1 MTKCCSSK
9 LWWIR
14 STSIKSINSTFHFYL
29 ECSFNGA
36 GAAGGVVM
44 NSNRRRAGRAQRRV
58 SRVLFLG
65 APVIFSGEML
75 ALLPVREGGVQVGLK
90 PWAQITIKARLETN
104 QDSNPQSVLLDL
116 SPNIKSESEL
126 FNKRNVRNNEEL
138 NGCAIPS
145 DIVYRYIYI

>member
-1 MTKCCSSK
+1 MEQALRGGRNEFKPTQSRK
-9 LWWIR
+9 
-14 STSIKSINSTFHFYL
+14 STATC
-29 ECSFNGA
+29 EQCA
-36 GAAGGVVM
+36 
-44 NSNRRRAGRAQRRV
+44 V
-58 SRVLFLG
+58 SRSPSYF
-65 APVIFSGEML
+65 FGEML

-145 DIVYRYIYI
+145 DIVYRYTYI